1 MLEQSRPVRAKAL
14 KSVMDNVIAVVF
26 HVCFYVNNSFCSHV
40 QLTKGAY
47 FLKKEHDA
55 LFIKDLRREK

>member
-1 MLEQSRPVRAKAL
+1 MPILNTQPYRVKAL

-40 QLTKGAY
+40 QLTKGG
-47 FLKKEHDA
+47 L
-55 LFIKDLRREK
+55 LFETKCMKLYL

>member
-1 MLEQSRPVRAKAL
+1 MPFLNTQPYRAKAL
-14 KSVMDNVIAVVF
+14 KSVMDNVIANVF

-47 FLKKEHDA
+47 FLK
-55 LFIKDLRREK
+55 